1 MAREFDVTFRKSNHI
16 RWTGKSDRGKLRVE
30 RPKGAAEMPTA
41 RKATKQGRAKKTS
54 TQTSKT
60 KASGTRVGTIEDWR
74 EGGRKRSTAR
84 RKQLRDGS

>member
-1 MAREFDVTFRKSNHI
+1 
-16 RWTGKSDRGKLRVE
+16 
-30 RPKGAAEMPTA
+30 MPTA